1 MVIGSVLLAF
11 FGMILI
17 GVPIAFSMIAVSA
30 VYFLL
35 GPIPSFIELLPQ
47 KMFEGIDF
55 IILTAIPFFL
65 LAGELMNRSGMAERL
80 MHFANLVIGGVRG
93 GFAHVNILAS
103 LLFSGLTGVAVGD
116 IAALGKLEVT
126 AMEKAGYPRA
136 FSAAVTVASSLVGPI
151 IPPSGIIILYCA
163 IMNVSVG
170 AMFLA
175 ALIPGVLMAV
185 ADMLVVAAQ
194 ARPRNFPKSEVKRT
208 MPEIMSGTK
217 DASLA
222 LLMPVILIGG
232 IVGGIMTPTEAAA
245 VSVVYALLVG
255 GLVYRAFT
263 VRELGR
269 IFSNSAFEA
278 ARLLFMIGAALT
290 MTWIFALEDV
300 SGMARNFFAAIDTSP
315 LVMILIINSVFLVLG
330 MFMDPALALILF
342 APVVAPIAYGIGVTP
357 EQLGIMLIVNVT
369 VGLATP
375 PIGNVLFAMCSVVQ
389 LRTSALV
396 RELLPFLAV
405 KFVLLI
411 LIGSIPALTNA
422 IPAFFEFN

>member
-1 MVIGSVLLAF
+1 MSIAIVLIVF

-30 VYFLL
+30 LYFVT
-35 GPIPSFIELLPQ
+35 GPIPSFVELLPQ
-47 KMFEGIDF
+47 KIFEGIDL

-80 MHFANLVIGGVRG
+80 MHFANLLIGGIRG
-93 GFAHVNILAS
+93 GFAHVNVLAS

-126 AMEKAGYPRA
+126 AMERAGYPRA
-136 FSAAVTVASSLVGPI
+136 FAAAVTVASSLVGPI

-185 ADMLVVAAQ
+185 ADMLVITLQ
-194 ARPRNFPKSEVKRT
+194 AKPRNFPKSEVKRT
-208 MPEIMSGTK
+208 LPEIASGTK
-217 DASLA
+217 DAALA

-255 GLVYRAFT
+255 TIVYRAFNLHDL
-263 VRELGR
+263 VRIL
-269 IFSNSAFEA
+269 ISSSYEA

-422 IPAFFEFN
+422 IPAFFGFN